1 MNIVNTANL
10 NEAESNAL
18 VEAVLAASERWR
30 SAFNSGDA
38 KAAAVQYEK
47 DAWMHAAP
55 LANVRGRD
63 AIEQF
68 WQQLVEQGFAE
79 VEYVEP
85 SLTLLSATSARL
97 ASGWRMNNAQGVIT
111 NELWVIQDD
120 GSALLREDEFEVQG

>member
-1 MNIVNTANL
+1 
-10 NEAESNAL
+10 
-18 VEAVLAASERWR
+18 
-30 SAFNSGDA
+30 
-38 KAAAVQYEK
+38 
-47 DAWMHAAP
+47 MHAAP

>member
-10 NEAESNAL
+10 NEVESNAL
-18 VEAVLAASERWR
+18 VDAVLAASERWR
-30 SAFNSGDA
+30 SAFNRGDA
-38 KAAAVQYEK
+38 KAAAAQYEE
-47 DAWMHAAP
+47 DAWMHASP

-97 ASGWRMNNAQGVIT
+97 GSGWRMNNAQGVIT